1 MSSYDAKGTRTP
13 LPINQ
18 SSLATQIHEIPIFSW
33 IIVNLVPGLLD
44 ACPSAVCRSAQFM
57 TERSKMTEPL
67 PPQEVWFKDDFPILS
82 LGMTKTELQTGL
94 AQATQT
100 DKRTAGVWLAQPET
114 AKIIRFLPDLQNY
127 YQWIE
132 STPKHMDKIVPLIG
146 SAEVGPLGVLHLPR
160 LWLKVSLDAKG
171 ALANGYPAVGTG
183 FDQMVLDGL
192 SLKKDAVVEFITKN
206 RPTYCQF
213 EAWIKEQPGT
223 HLDSTSITKL
233 NDAIRGYN
241 HDEGTV
247 QSVLGENALP
257 SDIGIRDA
265 VTLNRI
271 DDWKCFHEAVLK

>member
-1 MSSYDAKGTRTP
+1 
-13 LPINQ
+13 
-18 SSLATQIHEIPIFSW
+18 
-33 IIVNLVPGLLD
+33 
-44 ACPSAVCRSAQFM
+44 
-57 TERSKMTEPL
+57 
-67 PPQEVWFKDDFPILS
+67 
-82 LGMTKTELQTGL
+82 
-94 AQATQT
+94 
-100 DKRTAGVWLAQPET
+100 
-114 AKIIRFLPDLQNY
+114 
-127 YQWIE
+127 
-132 STPKHMDKIVPLIG
+132 MDKIVPLIG

-223 HLDSTSITKL
+223 RVDSASITKL
-233 NDAIRGYN
+233 NDSIRGYN
-241 HDEGTV
+241 HEEGTV
-247 QSVLGENALP
+247 QSVLGENELP